1 VSTIAPPPF
10 LERNTEK
17 ELWAIWHKVDGWLND
32 PTRVMTSMDRWNC
45 VTFCRTITDEL
56 LRRACD
62 PR

>member
-1 VSTIAPPPF
+1 
-10 LERNTEK
+10 
-17 ELWAIWHKVDGWLND
+17 
-32 PTRVMTSMDRWNC
+32 VMTSMDRWNC